1 MKFFCFFPSY
11 RFDSILFLQQTDAIT
26 ENILNVA
33 DKYLLTDQELVEKT
47 NEENNISSKF
57 LRSLDT
63 VAVYTTRQLTRR
75 QRVFRKQNVALA
87 IRNKSNSFTFFAK
100 DESILL
106 DIQTADGEAK
116 NPISM
121 GRLFV
126 PQSLLT
132 RSESTQVYSY
142 IYGYS
147 LLFPQAIENDLMQS
161 ITMAV
166 SVPERKIPNFQD
178 PVVISFQDQ
187 NTNKTC

>member
-11 RFDSILFLQQTDAIT
+11 RFDSILFLQQTDAIR

-33 DKYLLTDQELVEKT
+33 DKYLLTGHELVEKT
-47 NEENNISSKF
+47 NEENKISSKF

-121 GRLFV
+121 GRDFLCHNLF
-126 PQSLLT
+126 LLD
-132 RSESTQVYSY
+132 RRVSKCIPIYMDMVYC
-142 IYGYS
+142 
-147 LLFPQAIENDLMQS
+147 FHKQ
-161 ITMAV
+161 
-166 SVPERKIPNFQD
+166 
-178 PVVISFQDQ
+178 
-187 NTNKTC
+187 

>member
-1 MKFFCFFPSY
+1 M
-11 RFDSILFLQQTDAIT
+11 QQTDAIR

-33 DKYLLTDQELVEKT
+33 DKYLLTGQELVEKT
-47 NEENNISSKF
+47 NEENKISSKF

-106 DIQTADGEAK
+106 NIQTADGEAK

-121 GRLFV
+121 GRDFLCHNLFLLDRRV
-126 PQSLLT
+126 PKCIPIYMDM
-132 RSESTQVYSY
+132 VYC
-142 IYGYS
+142 
-147 LLFPQAIENDLMQS
+147 FHKQ
-161 ITMAV
+161 
-166 SVPERKIPNFQD
+166 
-178 PVVISFQDQ
+178 
-187 NTNKTC
+187 